1 MEDVEDMWDVEDI
14 VSDNDS
20 NEDSSL
26 LVLGDATMKDK
37 GKDVTP
43 KERTA

>member
-20 NEDSSL
+20 NEESSL
-26 LVLGDATMKDK
+26 LAFGDDKMKDK
-37 GKDVTP
+37 GKDATP
-43 KERTA
+43 KERTT